1 MAMQERRASITWHGD
16 LQTGNGDL
24 EVGSGAF
31 PKLNLT
37 FSART
42 ESAGGMTSPEE
53 LIAAAHAT
61 CYAMVLANMLKQ
73 ETGNAPDAFE
83 VTAVCSLDRVEGALK
98 ITGMDLSVKANV
110 PGIDAAKLKEMAAT
124 AEQRCPV
131 SNAIRG
137 NVPVTVST
145 STG

>member
-31 PKLNLT
+31 PKVNVT

-42 ESAGGMTSPEE
+42 ESAGGETSPEE

-73 ETGNAPDAFE
+73 ETGSAPDAFD

-110 PGIDAAKLKEMAAT
+110 PGVDAAKLKELANT
-124 AEQRCPV
+124 AEARCPV
-131 SNAIRG
+131 SNAIRN
-137 NVPVTVST
+137 NVPVTVNAT
-145 STG
+145 LG

>member
-16 LQTGNGDL
+16 LQSGNGDL
-24 EVGSGAF
+24 EVESGAF

-42 ESAGGMTSPEE
+42 EAANGKTSPEE

-73 ETGNAPDAFE
+73 ETGAAPDAFT
-83 VTAVCSLDRVEGALK
+83 VTAACSLDRVEGALK
-98 ITGMDLSVKANV
+98 ITGMELTVKAAV
-110 PGIDAAKLKEMAAT
+110 PGMDAAKFKELANT
-124 AEQRCPV
+124 AEGRCPV
-131 SNAIRG
+131 SNAIRN
-137 NVPVTVST
+137 NVPVTVNAT
-145 STG
+145 VA